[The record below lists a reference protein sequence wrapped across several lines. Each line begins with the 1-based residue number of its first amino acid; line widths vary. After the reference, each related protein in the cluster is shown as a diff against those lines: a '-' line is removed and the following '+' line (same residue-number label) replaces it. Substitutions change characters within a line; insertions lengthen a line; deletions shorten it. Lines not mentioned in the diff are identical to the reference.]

1 MLNMNNEI
9 AAAIAGAIEAFESS
23 NNFVITAIKR
33 QINIVD
39 VGSRNPWAKA
49 ESKKSVCVL

>member
-1 MLNMNNEI
+1 MNNEI

-39 VGSRNPWAKA
+39 VGSRNPWTKA
-49 ESKKSVCVL
+49 ENKKSVCVL

>member
-1 MLNMNNEI
+1 MNNEI
-9 AAAIAGAIEAFESS
+9 TAAIAGAIEAFESS

-39 VGSRNPWAKA
+39 VGSRNPW
-49 ESKKSVCVL
+49 SIGKSNNLISVL

>member
-1 MLNMNNEI
+1 MNNEI
-9 AAAIAGAIEAFESS
+9 TAVIAGAVEAYESS

-39 VGSRNPWAKA
+39 VGSRNPW
-49 ESKKSVCVL
+49 SIGKSNNSVL